1 MTNEERIQQ
10 IVDLIASSRD
20 QLNQI
25 DKLANELF
33 DEIDKKKS
41 ADITELE
48 SDIEFPLW
56 VLLDPLKATIKSMGR
71 VVPFISR
78 VTILK

>member
-1 MTNEERIQQ
+1 MKEFKKNQDTIYENLDEYVTINSY
-10 IVDLIASSRD
+10 LI
-20 QLNQI
+20 
-25 DKLANELF
+25 